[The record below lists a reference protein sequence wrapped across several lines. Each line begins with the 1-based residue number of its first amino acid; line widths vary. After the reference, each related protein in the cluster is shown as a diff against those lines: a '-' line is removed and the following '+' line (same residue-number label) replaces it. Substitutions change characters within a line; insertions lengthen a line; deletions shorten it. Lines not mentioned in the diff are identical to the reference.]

1 MSVAAVADEAREH
14 AHIVGFYRRDEE
26 LLPAITTFLGTALST
41 DGAAVVIATPA
52 HRAALDATLAS
63 EGFSI
68 DALRRSG
75 RYRSLDA
82 RETLTAFMRGGRPDA
97 ELFASVLGPVFDE
110 LSHAGGP
117 LHAFGEMVALLWDDG
132 DVAAAIELESLWND
146 FAADHTFALYCAY
159 AMSSLEASSDLG
171 AAKQVCDRHS
181 RVVPL
186 HAPAALASGP
196 GAIAGSAEF
205 TRLFVPAPVV
215 VREVRSFVRDV
226 LRGWGEDALVEEAEI
241 IALELATNAVVH
253 ACSPFQ
259 VSISRT
265 LSGVT
270 IAVRDASPDFP
281 RHVGGNADRL
291 GGRGIALVAS
301 LSQVWDTRR
310 ETDGKTVWAMM
321 ARATAA
327 PGRLRPI
334 S

>member
-1 MSVAAVADEAREH
+1 MSVAAVADQASGH
-14 AHIVGFYRRDEE
+14 GHIVGFYRRDEE
-26 LLPAITTFLGTALST
+26 LLSAITRFLATALET

-52 HRAALDATLAS
+52 HRAALDAALAS

-75 RYRSLDA
+75 RYRSIDA
-82 RETLTAFMRGGRPDA
+82 RETLAAFMRGDSPDA
-97 ELFASVLGPVFDE
+97 DQFASVLGPIFDE
-110 LSHAGGP
+110 LCEAGSP
-117 LHAFGEMVALLWDDG
+117 VLAFGEMVALVWDEG
-132 DVAAAIELESLWND
+132 NIGGAIELESLWND
-146 FAADHTFALYCAY
+146 FAADHAFALYCAY

-186 HAPAALASGP
+186 HAATEVASDPA
-196 GAIAGSAEF
+196 AIAGGDEF

-226 LRGWGEDALVEEAEI
+226 LRGWGEDGLVEEAEI

-253 ACSPFQ
+253 ACSPFR
-259 VSISRT
+259 VSIART
-265 LSGVT
+265 VSEIT
-270 IAVRDASPDFP
+270 IAVRDASPDLP
-281 RHVGGNADRL
+281 RQVGGNADRL

-301 LSQVWDTRR
+301 LSQAWDTRR
-310 ETDGKTVWAMM
+310 ETDGKTVWATMT
-321 ARATAA
+321 RTSA
-327 PGRLRPI
+327 PDPVRPI